1 VLKNLK
7 LKSGSSLKVIR
18 GEREFSAKDVEEI
31 PKGITPGE
39 YVFLTDE
46 SIKKKHLAYINPHSD
61 AYTNI
66 RVLKTFPIELKVLDS
81 EILIKK
87 TIESLIHTAI
97 EKRLIFKDYVD
108 GCRLI
113 YGGSDS
119 LPGLIVDM
127 YVSHILIQINT
138 AGLDKYREEIK
149 SIFSSKFPEK
159 RTILFDN
166 VEYRKHEV
174 LPVYENE
181 SINEDLNVIENGLH
195 YLIKKDSLQK
205 IGYYYDHREN
215 RQKLFNMLSKV
226 SVKLDKGLD
235 LFSYVGSWGLHL
247 LKAGVKEVDF
257 VDQAN
262 MENNIATNLKLN
274 NFEGR
279 GTFYRRD
286 VFKYLDELIS
296 QNKEYDIIVS
306 DPPAFTKSEKN
317 KHTALLGYEKL
328 HLKSLRLVK
337 NGGFFVAASCTHY
350 VDLNELDK
358 TAQEAAMKIG
368 VELQLIDLGLQ
379 GIDHPMRG
387 FKDKSFYIKYLLY
400 SVRRGNNE

>member
-1 VLKNLK
+1 MLKTLK
-7 LKSGSSLKVIR
+7 LKSGSSLKVNR
-18 GEREFSAKDVEEI
+18 GERELSAKDVEEI
-31 PKGITPGE
+31 PKSITPGE
-39 YVFLTDE
+39 YVFLIDE
-46 SIKKKHLAYINPHSD
+46 SIRKKHLAYINPHSD
-61 AYTNI
+61 SFTNI
-66 RVLKTFPIELKVLDS
+66 RVLKTFAIEYIVNDQETLVKTTLK
-81 EILIKK
+81 
-87 TIESLIHTAI
+87 SLILNAI
-97 EKRLIFKDYVD
+97 EKRMLFKDYQD

-113 YGGSDS
+113 YGSSDS

-127 YVSHILIQINT
+127 YQKQILIQINT
-138 AGLDKYREEIK
+138 AGLDKYRNEIRA
-149 SIFSSKFPEK
+149 IFSERFPQK
-159 RTILFDN
+159 QAILFDN

-174 LPVYENE
+174 LPTHENE
-181 SINEDLNVIENGLH
+181 AIADDLNVLENGLS

-215 RQKLFNMLSKV
+215 RQKLFQMLSKV
-226 SVKLDKGLD
+226 SVNLENGLD

-247 LKAGVKEVDF
+247 LKAGVRHVDF

-262 MENNIATNLKLN
+262 MENNIITNLKLN
-274 NFEGR
+274 NFENR

-286 VFKYLDELIS
+286 VFKYLDELIAS
-296 QNKEYDIIVS
+296 GKTYDVIVS

-328 HLKSLRLVK
+328 HLKALKLVK
-337 NGGFFVAASCTHY
+337 NNGFFIAASCTHY

-358 TAQEAAMKIG
+358 TVQEAGMKSG
-368 VELQLIDLGLQ
+368 VELQLIDIGLQ

-400 SVRRGNNE
+400 TVRRGTNE